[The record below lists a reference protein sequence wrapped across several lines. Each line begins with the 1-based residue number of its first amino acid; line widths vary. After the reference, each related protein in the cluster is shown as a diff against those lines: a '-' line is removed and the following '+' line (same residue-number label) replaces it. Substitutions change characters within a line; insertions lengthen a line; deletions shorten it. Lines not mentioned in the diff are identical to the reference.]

1 MPQNHTAATAMKTI
15 PPVFALLLFSTAF
28 AQPPTTKQL
37 KRKNYLEIFP
47 APHRN
52 AFNFSPGVRVEFIE
66 QMPMYPNGI
75 QGLVNFVAQK
85 TRYVLNGR
93 TVLKFLI
100 DVDGK
105 VKNVEVLETSHEPTA
120 KEIARI
126 LEKTDNWQPALVNG
140 APKAFSVQMPFHWK
154 TKQEFAW

>member
-1 MPQNHTAATAMKTI
+1 MPQNHTAATAMKI
-15 PPVFALLLFSTAF
+15 IALVFAFLLFSTAF
-28 AQPPTTKQL
+28 AQPPTAKQL
-37 KRKNYLEIFP
+37 KRKNYQEIFP
-47 APHRN
+47 APHQN
-52 AFNFSPGVRVEFIE
+52 AFDFPLGAPVEFAE
-66 QMPMYPNGI
+66 RMPMYPDGL

-85 TRYVLNGR
+85 TRSVLNGR

-100 DVDGK
+100 DVDGR

-126 LEKTDNWQPALVNG
+126 LEKTDNWQPALVNS
-140 APKAFSVQMPFHWK
+140 APKAFSVQMPFQWK